1 MQPFERELTAV
12 SFLGNVTENY
22 KDDLRAGAFQYIKNE
37 IDKYELPS
45 PYEVV
50 FCNRPLQPYMCWRY
64 PQPRSLT
71 KLQIY
76 PVPVEVNFTGKLL

>member
-1 MQPFERELTAV
+1 MI
-12 SFLGNVTENY
+12 FLCLAISIENY

-37 IDKYELPS
+37 VDKFELPS
-45 PYEVV
+45 PYEVI
-50 FCNRPLQPYMCWRY
+50 FCNRPIQPYMCWRY

-76 PVPVEVNFTGKLL
+76 PVPVEVHFFFF